1 MGRCLCFLPFL
12 LSEIII
18 MKNTDTL
25 KLNREFKR
33 LYYKGKFCAKGSIV
47 VYCIKTRRKINR
59 LGLTVGKSV
68 GNAVKRNRAKRLM
81 RESYRLSEP
90 MLQSGYDI
98 VMVARASIDGKKL
111 DKVMRDAEFAFKK
124 LGMTADAENQG

>member
-1 MGRCLCFLPFL
+1 
-12 LSEIII
+12 

-47 VYCIKTRRKINR
+47 VYCIKTRRKNNR
-59 LGLTVGKSV
+59 LGLTAGKSV

-81 RESYRLSEP
+81 RECYRLSENS
-90 MLQSGYDI
+90 LLRGYDI
-98 VMVARASIDGKKL
+98 VMVARASIVGKKL
-111 DKVMRDAEFAFKK
+111 DKVMRDADFAFEK
-124 LGMTADAENQG
+124 LGLKNTKNADEN

>member
-1 MGRCLCFLPFL
+1 
-12 LSEIII
+12 

-47 VYCIKTRRKINR
+47 VYCIKTRRKNNR
-59 LGLTVGKSV
+59 LGLTAGKSV

-81 RESYRLSEP
+81 RECYRLSENS
-90 MLQSGYDI
+90 LLRGYDI
-98 VMVARASIDGKKL
+98 VMVARASIVGKKL
-111 DKVMRDAEFAFKK
+111 DKVMRDAAFAFEK
-124 LGMTADAENQG
+124 LGLNNTKNADEN